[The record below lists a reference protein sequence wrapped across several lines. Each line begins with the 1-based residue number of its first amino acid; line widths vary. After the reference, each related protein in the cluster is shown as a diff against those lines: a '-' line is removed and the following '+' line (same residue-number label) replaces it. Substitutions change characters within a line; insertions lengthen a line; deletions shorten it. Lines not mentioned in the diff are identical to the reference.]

1 MVTMLTSWKQ
11 TRTSFEGAINDEG
24 SGGKRKAKKKSLN
37 GSKTVADANA
47 IDIGGVFVQPLD
59 NDDPS
64 FLERNN
70 PSSANSKKKRR
81 KQGASGYAD
90 AASMDVEPVICLTSQ
105 HRVAILGKA
114 KDGNLVESK
123 SRTYVTRPG
132 AGSQFSLSS
141 GASDDAPFAGMP
153 RTGAKYDPGS
163 NLIYAI
169 RNNGTEVV
177 VWTAAPS
184 SVISGPDDKVDSSK
198 VNGKKLDE
206 VGAHQNKKK
215 RKAEQHDVDTS
226 GSSTHAIVSQSLQ
239 LPKGKVA
246 LTLTPFSTT
255 SPTANGKK
263 PLTLVGASGCCE
275 DGSIWVAIRS
285 VNGSSSDG
293 PFILT
298 IADGSSFN
306 QKEANGSRR
315 SGKSRTGNS
324 EWKVLDSRA
333 TCAIESQGRKGHSN
347 EGVLLR
353 VYSVLYCE
361 ESGRLAHHQQHA
373 SISTKDGDWSISHVK
388 KSTLIDLLQL
398 PQTKKDVAAILD
410 TSGCLVT
417 IVYRSDGE
425 GWMLTSANVSQ
436 PDDTPTKSTFPLS
449 CSNNESVFSF
459 GNVFNNTSVVLTKGN
474 GTMTLKLVDFQRRA
488 EISSVNLNRTL
499 QDKKCLAMFT
509 NEMNGLIALLAS
521 SEEPGSVELLHTNLG
536 ISSNSQSTSVAKGTS
551 LASSLR
557 LVAQSSTSAKDVAEI
572 LPMKQRANAS
582 FGVVVSGDSFSKD
595 GRTNSI
601 DTIVGE
607 ACSLLLSASNSL
619 IDGEQ
624 EEEAYPANGKRRKGK
639 QGQKSREHSTKWDTV
654 YQQGCVML
662 ADARRG
668 EEGKPIM
675 NGIIVHSS
683 AESSQLPKAFV
694 DVAFRE
700 SARLLLSSKKELH
713 QDALPVL
720 VSVLGTQLVSAREDY
735 GIEAHRE
742 HLFLRIL
749 KASHSLKDG
758 NIGKLD
764 LVDAILSNIR
774 DIPEALLVSILRFVL
789 RTVNLEDAVAHYEK
803 SPKHSKLSIQSAQD
817 VNNGKA
823 STRLL
828 SQTIL
833 DFTSKIVTNSKCNH
847 SFLTK
852 AMQDSFRGSAE
863 VETILATL
871 SKLLKSGKMHEQE
884 DCGYDTVSL
893 SMGTIDWLAAVMDA
907 HMGTVVKITSEGGL
921 VLDKMQRAIRSV
933 MSQSEFANELK
944 ELADYSASVASSLD
958 AAAAAAAK
966 SHIAAESNSNDTVVT
981 PYSFERLAF

>member
-1 MVTMLTSWKQ
+1 MTIVVLTMLTSWKQ

-24 SGGKRKAKKKSLN
+24 SGGKKKAKKKSPN
-37 GSKTVADANA
+37 GSKTISDTNK
-47 IDIGGVFVQPLD
+47 IDIGGVFVQPLG

-64 FLERNN
+64 FLERSN

-81 KQGASGYAD
+81 KQGGTGFAD
-90 AASMDVEPVICLTSQ
+90 TASMDVEPVICLTSQ

-153 RTGAKYDPGS
+153 RLGANYDPGS

-169 RNNGTEVV
+169 RNNGTEVA

-184 SVISGPDDKVDSSK
+184 SVISGPDDKVDSSR

-206 VGAHQNKKK
+206 VGAHQNMKK

-226 GSSTHAIVSQSLQ
+226 GSSTHAIISQRLQ

-255 SPTANGKK
+255 LPNGKK
-263 PLTLVGASGCCE
+263 SLTLVGASGCCE
-275 DGSIWVAIRS
+275 DGSIWIAIRS
-285 VNGSSSDG
+285 VNGTSFDG
-293 PFILT
+293 HFILT
-298 IADGSSFN
+298 IVDGSSFN
-306 QKEANGSRR
+306 QKEANRSRR

-333 TCAIESQGRKGHSN
+333 TCAIESQGRKG
-347 EGVLLR
+347 LLTL
-353 VYSVLYCE
+353 YSVLYCV

-373 SISTKDGDWSISHVK
+373 SISTKDGDWNISNVE
-388 KSTLIDLLQL
+388 KSTLIDFLNF
-398 PQTKKDVAAILD
+398 PQTKRDVAAILD

-417 IVYRSDGE
+417 VAHRSDGE
-425 GWMLTSANVSQ
+425 GWMLTSADVSQ
-436 PDDTPTKSTFPLS
+436 SDDTPTKSTFPLS

-459 GNVFNNTSVVLTKGN
+459 GNVFNNISAILTRGN
-474 GTMTLKLVDFQRRA
+474 DTMTLKLVDIQRRA
-488 EISSVNLNRTL
+488 EISSVSLNRTL
-499 QDKKCLAMFT
+499 DDKKCLAMFT
-509 NEMNGLIALLAS
+509 NERNGLIALLTS
-521 SEEPGSVELLHTNLG
+521 SEEPGSVELLQANLD
-536 ISSNSQSTSVAKGTS
+536 ISSNLQSTSVAKGTS

-557 LVAQSSTSAKDVAEI
+557 LVAQSSTSAKDVAET
-572 LPMKQRANAS
+572 LPKAQRTNAS
-582 FGVVVSGDSFSKD
+582 FGVVVSGDFFRKD
-595 GRTNSI
+595 DRPKSN
-601 DTIVGE
+601 DTIVVE
-607 ACSLLLSASNSL
+607 ACTLLLSASNSL
-619 IDGEQ
+619 INGEQ
-624 EEEAYPANGKRRKGK
+624 EGEAYPSNGKRRKGK
-639 QGQKSREHSTKWDTV
+639 QGQKSRENSTKWDTV
-654 YQQGCVML
+654 YQQGCVMIT
-662 ADARRG
+662 DARRG
-668 EEGKPIM
+668 EEGKPM
-675 NGIIVHSS
+675 KNGIIVHSS

-700 SARLLLSSKKELH
+700 SVRLLLSSKKELH
-713 QDALPVL
+713 QDSLTVL

-735 GIEAHRE
+735 GIAHRE

-749 KASHSLKDG
+749 KCASYSLEDG
-758 NIGKLD
+758 KIGKLD
-764 LVDAILSNIR
+764 LIDAILSNVR
-774 DIPEALLVSILRFVL
+774 DIPEGLLVSILRFVL
-789 RTVNLEDAVAHYEK
+789 RTVNAEDAVAHYKK
-803 SPKHSKLSIQSAQD
+803 SPKHYKLSKQSASQ
-817 VNNGKA
+817 KIP
-823 STRLL
+823 TRLL
-828 SQTIL
+828 SQIIV

-852 AMQDSFRGSAE
+852 AMQDSIRNSAE

-871 SKLLKSGKMHEQE
+871 SKLLKSGNMHEQE
-884 DCGYDTVSL
+884 DCGYDRVSL
-893 SMGTIDWLAAVMDA
+893 SMGTIDWLSAITDA

-921 VLDKMQRAIRSV
+921 LLDKMQRSIRSV

-944 ELADYSASVASSLD
+944 ELADYSISVASSLD
-958 AAAAAAAK
+958 AAAAAAKSNTAAK
-966 SHIAAESNSNDTVVT
+966 SNSNDTVVT